1 MSLALFQRNET
12 DYEKRNHA
20 ANADKDDN
28 EDYTDRPFQSG
39 SSFHSF
45 ATDEHRSNTDY
56 KLACSRFPVGSANKN
71 QFKAPRTGRR
81 LR

>member
-28 EDYTDRPFQSG
+28 GDYADRPFQSG
-39 SSFHSF
+39 SSFHCF
-45 ATDEHRSNTDY
+45 ATDQH
-56 KLACSRFPVGSANKN
+56 
-71 QFKAPRTGRR
+71 
-81 LR
+81 